1 MTDPVEKI
9 ELVDVADARLQLHID
24 GTDDDAWL
32 QAAVWGVSR
41 AVVQWCGG
49 DVTKLQESDDLG
61 TYTLP
66 QVATAVLVELAY
78 LYANREGPEAAY
90 VLAWYASGYPLS
102 AGCTAF
108 LQPFHK
114 PVCA

>member
-1 MTDPVEKI
+1 MPDPIESI
-9 ELVDVADARLQLHID
+9 ELVDLQAAREQLRID
-24 GTDDDAWL
+24 SDDDDDWL
-32 QAAVWGVSR
+32 QAAIWGVSR

-49 DVTKLQESDDLG
+49 DVTKLQDDTG
-61 TYTLP
+61 TYTL
-66 QVATAVLVELAY
+66 QDVANAVLVELAY
-78 LYANREGPEAAY
+78 QYANREGPTAAY
-90 VLAWYASGYPLS
+90 VQNWYAQGYPLS